1 MMMFSKS
8 SHQYGGSEHRK
19 VGRNTSPYRAGRTG
33 RTAASVAVAAAASCG
48 LATSAME
55 AADVSGDAQ
64 LVSATGTA
72 SGGGHA
78 QGEGGGHGGGQSGG
92 HGGGNSGGHGGGH
105 GGHGGDGDAPDGCEF
120 FLEHMWANE
129 DGIPLLGSFSH
140 LNEM

>member
-1 MMMFSKS
+1 AM
-8 SHQYGGSEHRK
+8 
-19 VGRNTSPYRAGRTG
+19 
-33 RTAASVAVAAAASCG
+33 AAPDE
-48 LATSAME
+48 SA
-55 AADVSGDAQ
+55 DAQ

-129 DGIPLLGSFSH
+129 DGIPLLGRFSH
-140 LNEM
+140 LNEMHTDPAYEKLVLSLASGPIGHSDMPALDLSG